1 MKVYIYHL
9 FFVLAFLCCSCT
21 QHNEFQTHDKF
32 TNLVNLDEG
41 HVMSIYDWFSKVEII
56 PIETNEES
64 VMGYPIMKMLVDNE
78 QFYFS
83 THKGNAIWQF
93 DSNGRFIKKINH
105 YGAGPHEYSE
115 LSDFRFNR
123 FTGDLEILCT
133 WGYINVYGHSGDVFK
148 KRISFDKKYINV
160 LHNFIELSQDK
171 YLLFSASR
179 KGNKMLWYDIAND
192 SVIAENYDLPE
203 FLFFNTPYHHTYTPF
218 YVFDDTVHFVQAGD
232 GEVFMI
238 DTVGGMRPKYNFD
251 FGKYNFDISALKEES
266 VEFYVRHSHSIGAK
280 YANRF
285 LAYGENSNYY
295 ISRFSF
301 QKGIQHLLMN
311 KKDNSVV
318 TFGRTKEKCLFMP
331 VYMDETF
338 LYFFAS
344 PQELQV
350 AINPEILS
358 DEDRKIFNSV
368 NPNDNL
374 VVIKCKFK

>member
-148 KRISFDKKYINV
+148 K
-160 LHNFIELSQDK
+160 
-171 YLLFSASR
+171 
-179 KGNKMLWYDIAND
+179 
-192 SVIAENYDLPE
+192 
-203 FLFFNTPYHHTYTPF
+203 
-218 YVFDDTVHFVQAGD
+218 
-232 GEVFMI
+232 
-238 DTVGGMRPKYNFD
+238 
-251 FGKYNFDISALKEES
+251 
-266 VEFYVRHSHSIGAK
+266 
-280 YANRF
+280 
-285 LAYGENSNYY
+285 
-295 ISRFSF
+295 
-301 QKGIQHLLMN
+301 
-311 KKDNSVV
+311 
-318 TFGRTKEKCLFMP
+318 
-331 VYMDETF
+331 
-338 LYFFAS
+338 
-344 PQELQV
+344 
-350 AINPEILS
+350 
-358 DEDRKIFNSV
+358 
-368 NPNDNL
+368 
-374 VVIKCKFK
+374 